1 MKIRKLSQYIKEY
14 GLHAAAIRAADRLLN
29 RRAVEVSY
37 AAWLQRNRK
46 SSRDYGRMAKMRFAW
61 NPVIGVRAVMDPE
74 DRTAFMQSLSL
85 QIYRNF
91 RPYKNCPEAE
101 YLLLAGSGC
110 ILSPDLLWE
119 AVNLLNEENLDR
131 AHAKDAPAVI
141 YFDSDRLG
149 QDGHK
154 IDPAFRPEYDEDL
167 LESVNYMGQVVLVRA
182 DTAREAGLESGGA
195 QDLHSFLRK
204 VCSLAPVQ
212 PGRERTGAVRHIARV
227 LYHEI
232 TEEAESMLPDVEAA
246 DGEQELVTVMIPNKD
261 HVEDLRKC
269 VESLQ
274 TVNTWQNLEILILE
288 NNSEDPGIFAFYEEI
303 QEKDS
308 RIRVLRYDR
317 PFNYSAVNNFGAA
330 NANGRYLLLLNND
343 TQILKPDSIGQLVS
357 LVSREEVGAAGALL
371 YYPDRTIQHAGI
383 ILGYGG
389 IAGHAFAGERSGYEL
404 GSFPGLVYTHTHNVC
419 AVTGA
424 CLMVR
429 TSVYLKTGG
438 MDEQLAVTF
447 NDVDLCMRLRKSGL
461 KVLMCPKAR
470 LYHNESVSRGEE
482 DTPEKVARF
491 HQEIRHFASR
501 WENELRD
508 SDPFY
513 NPNLTLTGRSWT
525 CRDELRE
532 PVKPYLQYL
541 HPGD

>member
-1 MKIRKLSQYIKEY
+1 MKIRKLSHYIKEY
-14 GLHAAAIRAADRLLN
+14 GLQAAAIRAADRLLN

-46 SSRDYGRMAKMRFAW
+46 SSRDYGRMAKARFAW
-61 NPVIGVRAVMDPE
+61 NPLIGVRAVMDPE
-74 DRTAFMQSLSL
+74 DRTAFMQSLNL

-91 RPYKNCPEAE
+91 KPYKNCPGAD
-101 YLLLAGSGC
+101 YILLAGSGC

-119 AVNLLNEENLDR
+119 AVSLLNVELLDR
-131 AHAKDAPAVI
+131 VHMKEAPVVI

-154 IDPAFRPEYDEDL
+154 VDPSFRPEYDEDL

-182 DTAREAGLESGGA
+182 DAAREAGLESGGA

-212 PGRERTGAVRHIARV
+212 PGSERTGAVRHIARV
-227 LYHEI
+227 LYHELD
-232 TEEAESMLPDVEAA
+232 EAEESMLTGVEAV

-288 NNSEDPGIFAFYEEI
+288 NNSEDPGTFAFYEEI

-308 RIRVLRYDR
+308 RIRVLQYDK
-317 PFNYSAVNNFGAA
+317 PFNYAAVNNFGAA
-330 NANGRYLLLLNND
+330 SANGKYLLLLNND

-357 LVSREEVGAAGALL
+357 LVRRDKTGAAGALL

-429 TSVYLKTGG
+429 TSVYLKIGG

-461 KVLMCPKAR
+461 KVLMCPKAQ

-491 HQEIRHFASR
+491 HQEIRIFASR

-541 HPGD
+541 YPED